1 MFQNLAK
8 WSLEEFSNLPWRQNR
23 SLYRT
28 LVSEIMLQ
36 QTTVSTVLKHFERFM
51 QQYPTPDLF
60 AKATEEELLIAWK
73 GLGYYR
79 RARNLKKACITIC
92 EKHNGEIPLDFN
104 TLISIHGIGV
114 YTANA
119 ILAMGA
125 DKRALALDAN
135 LERVISRIYGIK
147 EPKGLKLQKEIA
159 KRFNNNEI
167 CNEIVPIG
175 ARVFNESLMDL
186 GRNYCQAR
194 KASCEICFLSKD
206 CFAFKNK
213 MTDQLPVVVEKT
225 KESFEL
231 SLLRVIVER
240 EGKYLTYKKSST
252 QWLAGQNEIP
262 TFMIDSKDPKLN
274 QYPKIVGE
282 FNLLPSFKSAITKYK
297 ILNFVIW
304 VNEKE
309 AKEMG
314 LDLNKYSY
322 SNTNLSTGS
331 EKAIDLIKS

>member
-175 ARVFNESLMDL
+175 ARVFN
-186 GRNYCQAR
+186 
-194 KASCEICFLSKD
+194 
-206 CFAFKNK
+206 
-213 MTDQLPVVVEKT
+213 
-225 KESFEL
+225 
-231 SLLRVIVER
+231 
-240 EGKYLTYKKSST
+240 
-252 QWLAGQNEIP
+252 
-262 TFMIDSKDPKLN
+262 
-274 QYPKIVGE
+274 
-282 FNLLPSFKSAITKYK
+282 
-297 ILNFVIW
+297 
-304 VNEKE
+304 
-309 AKEMG
+309 
-314 LDLNKYSY
+314 
-322 SNTNLSTGS
+322 GS
-331 EKAIDLIKS
+331 GT